1 MSGDEA
7 ASPQSACQGCRS
19 LCRPLGTTP
28 VRRSPEKGAGHSS
41 SPCWN
46 PVVLR
51 GGAGGG
57 GSSALSSGS
66 FPGTRRHSEPQGPFR
81 GELLVLLVN
90 QMGRP
95 RPTGRGA
102 MSLAM
107 AGKAPRRDRAW
118 PSVGAPRLPLEASKP
133 EGLSSPPC
141 TPPSVLRD
149 GFGKGGKYL
158 NSPQAPLWPALS
170 MPCCVPGLGLQRPCQ
185 EKERVLLEPSQ

>member
-7 ASPQSACQGCRS
+7 ASPQSACQGCSS

-66 FPGTRRHSEPQGPFR
+66 FPGDTQSHRALSVVSSWSFSSIRWGDRDPQEGGRCRWPWLGRLRGGTGPGLVWGPPGCPWRHPSQKDFPL
-81 GELLVLLVN
+81 LLVLL
-90 QMGRP
+90 
-95 RPTGRGA
+95 
-102 MSLAM
+102 
-107 AGKAPRRDRAW
+107 
-118 PSVGAPRLPLEASKP
+118 
-133 EGLSSPPC
+133 
-141 TPPSVLRD
+141 
-149 GFGKGGKYL
+149 
-158 NSPQAPLWPALS
+158 
-170 MPCCVPGLGLQRPCQ
+170 LQF
-185 EKERVLLEPSQ
+185 